1 MSKAAVVGIEGTPGD
16 LLRFQRQAWSNI
28 VFSVTQRC
36 PLRCRHCV
44 TSSAPVLSLPLL
56 GAAAADR
63 WADELPTLA
72 AMGLRH
78 VSFTGGEPTLALAPI
93 ARLAAAAKA
102 ASLVVSVTTAGSW
115 ARSERQAAR
124 VVDALGAHVDSW
136 DFGYDRFHAEH
147 LEAGDF
153 LRAVNAVLPQAG
165 EVAVRICDDGTPAT
179 AGLVAMLE
187 AGIEGPAALIVQP
200 VYAIGRGDEI
210 IDGHGERGGP
220 DLDLPCMATGLFV
233 REDGSTGPCCAAL
246 SYGAAGRH
254 PFDYGSAAR
263 DGLVT
268 VWRRWREDQLLRLI
282 RLAGFRLPLR
292 WLAEAGLVP
301 DAALAMTH
309 VCELCERLWDADGRA
324 AAILRERAA
333 DPALRP
339 LLDRLETELY
349 GDVWSEGG
357 ARPADRVPATVGG

>member
-1 MSKAAVVGIEGTPGD
+1 MSEAAVVAIEGTPAD

-44 TSSAPVLSLPLL
+44 TSSAPALSLPLL
-56 GAAAADR
+56 GDDAADR

-78 VSFTGGEPTLALAPI
+78 VSFTGGEPTLALAQI
-93 ARLAAAAKA
+93 ARLSAAAKA

-115 ARSERQAAR
+115 ARSDRQAAR
-124 VVDALGAHVDSW
+124 VIGAIGAHVDSW

-147 LEAGDF
+147 LGAADF
-153 LRAVNAVLPQAG
+153 LRAVNAALPHAR
-165 EVAVRICDDGTPAT
+165 EVAVRICDDGTTAT
-179 AGLVAMLE
+179 AELVARLKV
-187 AGIEGPAALIVQP
+187 GIAGPAALIVQP
-200 VYAIGRGDEI
+200 VYAIGRGDALI
-210 IDGHGERGGP
+210 ERRAASARP
-220 DLDLPCMATGLFV
+220 DLDLPCLATGPFV

-254 PFDYGSAAR
+254 PFDFGSAAR
-263 DGLVT
+263 DGLVA
-268 VWRRWREDQLLRLI
+268 VWRRWRDDQLLRLI

-292 WLAEAGLVP
+292 WLADEGLVP
-301 DAALAMTH
+301 EAALATTH
-309 VCELCERLWDADGRA
+309 VCELCERLWDDDGRA

-349 GDVWSEGG
+349 GGTRSEVVTS
-357 ARPADRVPATVGG
+357 AVDRLPATIDG